1 MKWWNNRHLKMDF
14 AAGDDL
20 EKILNKHSWR
30 ELGETF
36 GQQWDTKQ
44 TKKNFLAVYYAV
56 EA

>member
-1 MKWWNNRHLKMDF
+1 MDF

-20 EKILNKHSWR
+20 EKILNEHSWR

-44 TKKNFLAVYYAV
+44 TKKVYYAV
-56 EA
+56 EAWYRTS

>member
-1 MKWWNNRHLKMDF
+1 MKWWNNGHMKMYF

-20 EKILNKHSWR
+20 EKIDKHSWR